1 MPIIFVCFLS
11 LRVCKWW
18 ECSLNYIKKVY
29 IKNKKSQVTIYFAM
43 LPQPH
48 LRNLPFIIK
57 SFFLFL
63 FSIFV
68 FFIGWQIISV
78 LILSSLLETQ
88 VLICFAIVDE
98 FSIIIIIFF
107 KYHVFFNS
115 FSFSAELEF
124 FILPVILLTWYWV
137 QTSGLWSRSKCLKK
151 EMLYCS
157 DPHWILYRPTWL
169 LNCAVLLLSN
179 MTLAL
184 LFSKSSG

>member
-1 MPIIFVCFLS
+1 MMRML
-11 LRVCKWW
+11 
-18 ECSLNYIKKVY
+18 IKLYLK
-29 IKNKKSQVTIYFAM
+29 KKKSQVTIYFAM
-43 LPQPH
+43 LPT
-48 LRNLPFIIK
+48 PFEK
-57 SFFLFL
+57 SSFLSLKKNFFN
-63 FSIFV
+63 IC

-98 FSIIIIIFF
+98 FSIILFIYFL

>member
-43 LPQPH
+43 LPT
-48 LRNLPFIIK
+48 PFEK
-57 SFFLFL
+57 SSFLSLKTFF

-98 FSIIIIIFF
+98 FSIILFYFF
-107 KYHVFFNS
+107 FFHFQQNWSFLFCQSFYWRGIECRHQDCGHVAN
-115 FSFSAELEF
+115 AWRKKC
-124 FILPVILLTWYWV
+124 FIV
-137 QTSGLWSRSKCLKK
+137 QIHIEYYIHG
-151 EMLYCS
+151 Y
-157 DPHWILYRPTWL
+157 
-169 LNCAVLLLSN
+169 
-179 MTLAL
+179 
-184 LFSKSSG
+184 

>member
-43 LPQPH
+43 LPT
-48 LRNLPFIIK
+48 PFEK
-57 SFFLFL
+57 SSFLSLKTFF

-98 FSIIIIIFF
+98 FSIILFYFF
-107 KYHVFFNS
+107 

-157 DPHWILYRPTWL
+157 DPHWILYTWL